1 MRVVDR
7 AVMHLIIGLGS
18 GIARPPILLTG
29 AARHVRRILAGL
41 ARYVGGKLAHLI
53 ADRLADL
60 LGGLLGRVGGRLNAV
75 ARLFG
80 GLGSMTAGR
89 GIKLGSGWSSHMP
102 LMVGRQSAGRMER
115 VGLSTCAYAECSVRL
130 PPLAGPKIAVLLRP
144 FSGGNGAAARDVRGS
159 GETVVRVQQGLL

>member
-60 LGGLLGRVGGRLNAV
+60 LGGLLGRVGGRLDTV

-80 GLGSMTAGR
+80 GLGSMADGR
-89 GIKLGSGWSSHMP
+89 GIGGVAISLARGGHLMP
-102 LMVGRQSAGRMER
+102 LVVGRQRAGRMER

-130 PPLAGPKIAVLLRP
+130 PPLAGPKI
-144 FSGGNGAAARDVRGS
+144 
-159 GETVVRVQQGLL
+159 